1 MPCSIRRNR
10 RFGALHRTGENCA
23 ARVALAVRD
32 DGLLERA
39 ESGFSSQVG
48 SRQNGGRARM
58 LALRLVC
65 IFQLKPAITKLAQLP
80 IYWMAPNTAR
90 LTFRS
95 QADYFKA

>member
-1 MPCSIRRNR
+1 
-10 RFGALHRTGENCA
+10 
-23 ARVALAVRD
+23 
-32 DGLLERA
+32 
-39 ESGFSSQVG
+39 
-48 SRQNGGRARM
+48 M
-58 LALRLVC
+58 LALRLVW